1 MANDLLSLLLIG
13 VALAGATDDQAPK
26 PRIEISGQIYMPD
39 GKTTGASRL
48 VEMTTAPQVWYVYTG
63 KTLCEARTVS
73 TEKPVVAGNGW
84 KLELKASPAETAKG
98 AMSVTATWQRLW
110 EGGKAI
116 SQISAGTRVLTLQPG
131 SPVPLDTI
139 DGAARRMTAA
149 TLTRL
154 RTWKPGDPVPAEFAL
169 DPVVSEDVEKI
180 AASRHQ
186 WERLK
191 VESGFGANH
200 PLMVPLDSSI
210 QSTQS
215 HLDSR
220 VKALID
226 GAISGAPM
234 GNAAAADGCAALSM
248 NLQLNALA
256 PSATAKVTETELWL
270 VHRDPSGKE
279 TTQRQVIRSRES
291 NGEFYFD
298 DLKIDTER
306 GPLTI
311 EVYGALG
318 LPTQPAGSPM
328 WLTLSA
334 SRRYVTGRESGFAW
348 KTKEGRS
355 NYAQAIAPNEVIAFQ
370 FTPLPDDEGALVGHR
385 ISLRV
390 RVQVLQ

>member
-1 MANDLLSLLLIG
+1 MMNELLSLLLVG
-13 VALAGATDDQAPK
+13 ATLAGATDDQTPK
-26 PRIEISGQIYMPD
+26 PKIEISGQVYMPD
-39 GKTTGASRL
+39 GKTAAVSRRI
-48 VEMTTAPQVWYVYTG
+48 EITTEPQVWYIYTG
-63 KTLCEARTVS
+63 KTLCEGRTVS

-84 KLELKASPAETAKG
+84 KLELKPSPADTAKG

-110 EGGKAI
+110 EGGNAI
-116 SQISAGTRVLTLQPG
+116 SQISAGSRVLTLQLG

-154 RTWKPGDPVPAEFAL
+154 RTWKAGDPVPAEFAM
-169 DPVVSEDVEKI
+169 DPGVSDDVEKI
-180 AASRHQ
+180 AALRRQ
-186 WERLK
+186 RERLRL
-191 VESGFGANH
+191 EGANH
-200 PLMVPLDSSI
+200 PLIVTIDSSI

-215 HLDSR
+215 HLGSR

-248 NLQLNALA
+248 NLQLDALA

-328 WLTLSA
+328 WLTLSVA
-334 SRRYVTGRESGFAW
+334 RRYVTGRESGFAW